1 MWCIV
6 FGNQHMAASSIDDF
20 QKRYTTL
27 GDPVAF
33 SGITNISR
41 ELGEKEKEVKSKL
54 DTIFS
59 YSLHR
64 EYKKPKHQNPF
75 FIYFA
80 REQIQIDLIDVS
92 ALQEWNDGIKFLLA
106 VIDCFTKKAWIYPMT
121 SKHGVKTKEALIKL
135 LAEMGNK
142 PHTMFFDR
150 GREFVN
156 ENVRSFLRA
165 RNIKILHPNSAEK
178 AAIVE
183 RFNRSIQSLLY
194 KFLTERQTY
203 RYIDKLQQILST
215 YNNRGHRTLKYMS
228 PNEAEKDKNW
238 NYVRNMLSEYYTKFT
253 SLKKKKAKFA
263 VGDVV
268 RIKIAKTKFGRGY
281 HEQFKRELFQVTRIN
296 KRMPIITYSI
306 KSMNDGEE
314 IKGSFYSNE
323 LQAQKGDVFKV
334 EKVIKRRK
342 RNGVD
347 QIYVKWLDF
356 NDTHNQWINAT
367 NVTEVY

>member
-1 MWCIV
+1 
-6 FGNQHMAASSIDDF
+6 
-20 QKRYTTL
+20 
-27 GDPVAF
+27 
-33 SGITNISR
+33 
-41 ELGEKEKEVKSKL
+41 VKNKL

-64 EYKKPKHQNPF
+64 EYKKPRHQNPF

-80 REQIQIDLIDVS
+80 REQIQIDLIDIS
-92 ALQEWNDGIKFLLA
+92 ALQEWNDGTKFLLA

-135 LAEMGNK
+135 LSEMGTP
-142 PHTMFFDR
+142 PHSMFFDR

-156 ENVRSFLRA
+156 DEVRNFLRA

-183 RFNRSIQSLLY
+183 RFNKSIQSLIY

-215 YNNRGHRTLKYMS
+215 YNNRGHRTLKFMT
-228 PNEAEKDKNW
+228 PNDAEKDRNW
-238 NYVRNMLSEYYTKFT
+238 VHVRNALSEYYTKFT
-253 SLKKKKAKFA
+253 SLKKKKHKFA
-263 VGDVV
+263 IGDTV
-268 RIKIAKTKFGRGY
+268 RIKIEKTKFGRGY
-281 HEQFKRELFQVTRIN
+281 HEQFKRELFKVIRIN
-296 KRMPIITYSI
+296 TRMPITTYSI
-306 KSMNDGEE
+306 KSLDDGEE

-323 LQAQKGDVFKV
+323 LQAQKGDVFKI

-342 RNGVD
+342 QNGVD

-356 NDTHNQWINAT
+356 SNAHNEWIDAA
-367 NVTEVY
+367 NVTDVY